1 MTGLKKSPE
10 ERTHLETE
18 VLHYVF
24 TGIQK
29 ANEVIGQKNMKK
41 KFAELKLA
49 EVGGMNSAVIAFSIV
64 SQEPFQYPTKEKWFL
79 SYGTLDAIFKFTDNP
94 VYRRMNSQVNQ
105 NAIRKSVAAWQG
117 YFESLKTYR
126 KNPAGFTGKPKFPD
140 TSKTRNILHG
150 FQSR

>member
-10 ERTHLETE
+10 ERTPLEIE

-49 EVGGMNSAVIAFSIV
+49 EVGGMHSAITAFSIV
-64 SQEPFQYPTKEKWFL
+64 SHGPFQYPTAKKMVF
-79 SYGTLDAIFKFTDNP
+79 
-94 VYRRMNSQVNQ
+94 V
-105 NAIRKSVAAWQG
+105 IR
-117 YFESLKTYR
+117 
-126 KNPAGFTGKPKFPD
+126 D
-140 TSKTRNILHG
+140 T
-150 FQSR
+150 

>member
-10 ERTHLETE
+10 ERTPLETE

-49 EVGGMNSAVIAFSIV
+49 EVGGMQSAVAAFSIV
-64 SQEPFQYPTKEKWFL
+64 SHEPFQYPTAKKWFL
-79 SYGTLDAIFKFTDNP
+79 SY
-94 VYRRMNSQVNQ
+94 
-105 NAIRKSVAAWQG
+105 
-117 YFESLKTYR
+117 YF
-126 KNPAGFTGKPKFPD
+126 
-140 TSKTRNILHG
+140 
-150 FQSR
+150 